1 MMKGGKNS
9 GMNKGKLALAL
20 IMTLISP
27 FSFSQPR
34 LGRFSQVISQE
45 EGYIWNI
52 HYAVYVERGFKVF
65 AILPQRGD
73 DAFGKSLYAGFLTLL
88 INDQYLYALF
98 PQPKDGTEIIEA
110 DENHIIVAKSAS
122 TADFKAKTFCE
133 LWIGYPYLRFWA
145 EIEPK
150 RNLHIQYVLTGYP
163 WANMNAPSN
172 WILPHKEIKEIK
184 EGFILAPGNKLE
196 KGYVAFHSSEPAT
209 YLLLFTHQPLSIFR
223 NDSEIRISFSD
234 SLQPGGKYTLPSI
247 YYAILPSD
255 YKAIKD
261 ELMEKLWHSCFS
273 PPLSIETKFGK
284 DSKGAFLQYQA
295 IFRKERG
302 DFPVNP
308 LKILPIPPTLSE
320 LAKPSFTIPS
330 LLGDVGYIEGERE
343 RIYLPIPP
351 NINSLTAKFPPLP
364 REKQEI
370 VENYLR
376 EILRHQNPNGTFSF
390 SRGRPFYDGL
400 TASAL
405 VQLYPILPSPLKENV
420 EEAVR
425 RCLDYWWGRLE
436 GDDKS
441 GIYWFPEPPPSI
453 PQVDYP
459 EITSTLL
466 YPTAAYVQLVDRKYI
481 SQIIDKAFQLAKT
494 LPSAYDWTGSA
505 YAFPGPNY
513 LHIIVESTVGGYL
526 TYASLYHIFNMA
538 GRKDLADE
546 LFARASF
553 AFRAME
559 LYRHRREY
567 REDEIVS
574 EIKWD
579 SLKIKIAV
587 PWDYTMFTWF
597 SFVPLWW
604 LPKEDVYNLWNTL
617 EREKWWKYY
626 ERSPQR
632 AYDYAHLI
640 AIHRFKKED
649 WRKYLAEFEDK
660 PFSYDFFDYTPVFA
674 VIAYPWL
681 AISN

>member
-1 MMKGGKNS
+1 MMKRKF
-9 GMNKGKLALAL
+9 LAIFLL
-20 IMTLISP
+20 SL
-27 FSFSQPR
+27 FSSLSLPEPK
-34 LGRFSQVISQE
+34 LGRFSQVISQR

-65 AILPQRGD
+65 AILPHRAD
-73 DAFGKSLYAGFLTLL
+73 DAFGKSIYAGFLTLL
-88 INDQYLYALF
+88 IDDQYLYPLF
-98 PQPKDGTEIIEA
+98 PDPKDGTEIIEA

-122 TADFKAKTFCE
+122 TPDLDARTFCE
-133 LWIGYPYLRFWA
+133 IWLGYPYLRFWA

-163 WANMNAPSN
+163 WANMTAPSN
-172 WILPHKEIKEIK
+172 WILPDGEFKEIK
-184 EGFILAPGNKLE
+184 EGYILAPGSKLE

-209 YLLLFTHQPLSIFR
+209 YLLFFTHPPLSIFK
-223 NDSEIRISFSD
+223 NEQEIRISFTN
-234 SLQPGGKYTLPSI
+234 SLQPGRKYQLPPI

-255 YKAIKD
+255 YKAIKS
-261 ELMEKLWHSCFS
+261 EVIESLWRSCFS
-273 PPLSIETKFGK
+273 PPEKIETKFGR
-284 DSKGAFLQYQA
+284 DSKGAFVQYQA
-295 IFRKERG
+295 VFKKEKG
-302 DFPVNP
+302 EFPINP
-308 LKILPIPPTLSE
+308 FKFLPIPPTISE
-320 LAKPSFTIPS
+320 IAKPSFTIPS
-330 LLGDVGYIEGERE
+330 LLGDVGYIEGESARV
-343 RIYLPIPP
+343 YLPIPE
-351 NINSLTAKFPPLP
+351 NINSLTVKFPSLQ

-370 VENYLR
+370 VENHLR
-376 EILRHQNPNGTFSF
+376 EILRHQNPDGTFSF

-420 EEAVR
+420 AEAVKK
-425 RCLDYWWGRLE
+425 CLDYWWGRLE
-436 GDDKS
+436 RDEKS

-466 YPTAAYVQLVDRKYI
+466 YPTAAYAQLVDRKYI
-481 SQIIDKAFQLAKT
+481 SQILDKAIQLTKT
-494 LPSAYDWTGSA
+494 LPPAYDWTGSA
-505 YAFPGPNY
+505 YASPGPNY

-526 TYASLYHIFNMA
+526 AYASLYHIFNMV

-546 LFARASF
+546 LFARASY

-559 LYRHRREY
+559 LYKHRREY

-574 EIKWD
+574 EIRWD
-579 SLKIKIAV
+579 SFKIKIEI

-597 SFVPLWW
+597 SFIPLWW
-604 LPKEDVYNLWNTL
+604 LPKEDVYNLWNIL
-617 EREKWWKYY
+617 ERERWWRYY
-626 ERSPQR
+626 EKSAQR

-660 PFSYDFFDYTPVFA
+660 PFAYDYFDSTPVLA

-681 AISN
+681 ALPN

>member
-1 MMKGGKNS
+1 MIKKNLS
-9 GMNKGKLALAL
+9 LILALSL
-20 IMTLISP
+20 
-27 FSFSQPR
+27 FSSLSFPELK
-34 LGRFSQVISQE
+34 LGRFSQVISQR

-88 INDQYLYALF
+88 IDDQYLYPLF
-98 PQPKDGTEIIEA
+98 SDPKDGTEIIEA

-122 TADFKAKTFCE
+122 TPDLNAKTFCE
-133 LWIGYPYLRFWA
+133 IWIGYPYLRFWA

-163 WANMNAPSN
+163 WAELTAPSN
-172 WILPHKEIKEIK
+172 WILPNGEIKEVK
-184 EGFILAPGNKLE
+184 EGYILAPGENRE
-196 KGYVAFHSSEPAT
+196 KSYIAFHSSEPAT
-209 YLLLFTHQPLSIFR
+209 FLFFFTRPPLSIFK
-223 NDSEIRISFSD
+223 NESEIRISFSN
-234 SLQPGGKYTLPSI
+234 SLQPGRKYNLPPLYYAVLPSA
-247 YYAILPSD
+247 YE
-255 YKAIKD
+255 AIKN
-261 ELMEKLWHSCFS
+261 ELLEKLWRSCFS
-273 PPLSIETKFGK
+273 PPETIETKFGK
-284 DSKGAFLQYQA
+284 DDKGAFVQYQA
-295 IFRKERG
+295 FFKKEKG

-308 LKILPIPPTLSE
+308 LKILPIPPTLNE

-330 LLGDVGYIEGERE
+330 LLGDVEYIEGEKS

-351 NINSLTAKFPPLP
+351 NLNSLTVKFPPLP
-364 REKQEI
+364 KEKQEI
-370 VENYLR
+370 VENNLK
-376 EILRHQNPNGTFSF
+376 EILRNQNPDGTFSF

-405 VQLYPILPSPLKENV
+405 VQLYPILSSPLKEDV
-420 EEAVR
+420 AKAVR
-425 RCLDYWWGRLE
+425 KCLDYWWGRFE
-436 GDDKS
+436 KDDKS
-441 GIYWFPEPPPSI
+441 FIYWFPEPPPSI

-466 YPTAAYVQLVDRKYI
+466 YPTAAYAQLVDRKYI
-481 SQIIDKAFQLAKT
+481 SQILDKAVQLTKT

-505 YAFPGPNY
+505 YAFPGPDY

-526 TYASLYHIFNMA
+526 AYASLYHIFNMA

-559 LYRHRREY
+559 LYRHRNEY
-567 REDEIVS
+567 GEDEIVS

-579 SLKIKIAV
+579 SFKIKIEI
-587 PWDYTMFTWF
+587 PWDYTMYTWF
-597 SFVPLWW
+597 SFIPLWW
-604 LPKEDVYNLWNTL
+604 LPKEDIYNLWNTL
-617 EREKWWKYY
+617 EREKWWRYY
-626 ERSPQR
+626 EKSSQR
-632 AYDYAHLI
+632 AYDYADLI
-640 AIHRFKKED
+640 AIHRFKKDD

-660 PFSYDFFDYTPVFA
+660 PFAYDYFDSTPVFA

-681 AISN
+681 ALPN

>member
-1 MMKGGKNS
+1 MIKKNLS
-9 GMNKGKLALAL
+9 LILALSL
-20 IMTLISP
+20 
-27 FSFSQPR
+27 FSSLSFPELK
-34 LGRFSQVISQE
+34 LGRFSQVISQR

-88 INDQYLYALF
+88 IDDQYLYPLF
-98 PQPKDGTEIIEA
+98 SDPKDGTEIIEA

-122 TADFKAKTFCE
+122 TPDLNAKTFCE
-133 LWIGYPYLRFWA
+133 IWIGYPYLRFWA

-163 WANMNAPSN
+163 WAELTAPSN
-172 WILPHKEIKEIK
+172 WILPNGEIKEVK
-184 EGFILAPGNKLE
+184 EGYILAPGENRE
-196 KGYVAFHSSEPAT
+196 KSYIAFHSSEPAT
-209 YLLLFTHQPLSIFR
+209 FLFFFTRPPLSIFK
-223 NDSEIRISFSD
+223 NESEIRISFSN
-234 SLQPGGKYTLPSI
+234 SLQPGRKYNLPPLYYAVLPSA
-247 YYAILPSD
+247 YE
-255 YKAIKD
+255 AIKN
-261 ELMEKLWHSCFS
+261 ELLEKLWRSCFS
-273 PPLSIETKFGK
+273 PPETIETKFGK
-284 DSKGAFLQYQA
+284 DDKGAFVQYQA
-295 IFRKERG
+295 FFKKEKG

-308 LKILPIPPTLSE
+308 LKILPIPPTLNE

-330 LLGDVGYIEGERE
+330 LLGDVEYIEGEKS

-351 NINSLTAKFPPLP
+351 NLNSLTVKFPPLP
-364 REKQEI
+364 KEKQEI
-370 VENYLR
+370 VENNLK
-376 EILRHQNPNGTFSF
+376 EILRNQNPDGTFSF

-405 VQLYPILPSPLKENV
+405 VQLYPILSSPLKEDV
-420 EEAVR
+420 AKAVR
-425 RCLDYWWGRLE
+425 KCLDYWWGRFE
-436 GDDKS
+436 KDDKS
-441 GIYWFPEPPPSI
+441 FIYWFPEPPPSI

-466 YPTAAYVQLVDRKYI
+466 YPTAAYAQLVDRKYI
-481 SQIIDKAFQLAKT
+481 SQILDKAVQLTKT

-505 YAFPGPNY
+505 YAFPGPDY

-526 TYASLYHIFNMA
+526 AYASLYHIFNMA

-559 LYRHRREY
+559 LYRHRKEY
-567 REDEIVS
+567 GEDEIVS

-579 SLKIKIAV
+579 SFKIKIEI
-587 PWDYTMFTWF
+587 PWDYTMYTWF
-597 SFVPLWW
+597 SFIPLWW
-604 LPKEDVYNLWNTL
+604 LPKEDIYNLWNTL
-617 EREKWWKYY
+617 EREKWWRYY
-626 ERSPQR
+626 EKSSQR
-632 AYDYAHLI
+632 AYDYADLI
-640 AIHRFKKED
+640 AIHRFKKDD

-660 PFSYDFFDYTPVFA
+660 PFAYDYFDSTPVFA

-681 AISN
+681 ALPN